1 MLNKELLLSGALST
15 YPDVPYFAGI
25 FLGDWN
31 ISFYIQEP
39 KTGTTIVNSYDIWDS
54 IEKDSNGKVG
64 FSTYST
70 PPEGYPDPIV
80 YVNNLIVFKTACEAK
95 NFNIFKDPFKLVI
108 DVDSWDCYL
117 DVSEGDTGVG
127 LRPVAENI
135 QATLEPC
142 RWLDALNEDVDT
154 TRVNLNIVVTDVVC
168 TPN

>member
-1 MLNKELLLSGALST
+1 MLNKELLLSGAIST

-31 ISFYIQEP
+31 TSFYIQDN
-39 KTGTTIVNSYDIWDS
+39 KTGATVLDSGDIWDS

-64 FSTYST
+64 FSTYSP
-70 PPEGYPDPIV
+70 PPEGYTDPIV
-80 YVNNLIVFKTACEAK
+80 YVNNLITFKTACEAK
-95 NFNIFKDPFKLVI
+95 GFNIFKDPFKLVI
-108 DVDSWDCYL
+108 NVDSWDCYL
-117 DVSEGDTGVG
+117 YVSEGDTGVG
-127 LRPVAENI
+127 LVPVAENI

-142 RWLDALNEDVDT
+142 RWLNTVDENVDT